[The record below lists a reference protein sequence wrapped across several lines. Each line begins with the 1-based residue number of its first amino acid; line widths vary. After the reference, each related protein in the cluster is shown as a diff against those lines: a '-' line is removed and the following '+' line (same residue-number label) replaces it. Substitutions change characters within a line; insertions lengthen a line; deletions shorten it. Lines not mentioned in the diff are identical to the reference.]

1 MARRLAVLAL
11 VVAFAAIY
19 VPDLG
24 HGFVRDDFGWIDSS
38 RIESPSDLVGLFTHQ
53 PGFYRPLVSLTF
65 SLDHAIWGLES
76 RGYAATNVVLFALVA
91 GLIYR
96 LARTLE
102 LPPAAAVL
110 AAALWAFDIHA
121 PRMALLWI
129 SGRTAL
135 MLCVFALATADAF
148 LRERYKTAGVLCLL
162 ALLSKEEAALLPAI
176 LTVFVLWDGRARS
189 GSGGPKLTRMLSRV
203 SEGWPLWAALAIYAT
218 LRINSGAF
226 GPGTLPAYYPVT
238 AGAREFMRNIGEYA
252 VRAGLISSLAVLIIT
267 LVVRRSLP
275 LNSSERRVIVFGGL
289 WIVGFFALTVF
300 AANRSDLYALTP
312 SIGFALA
319 AASLA
324 SCALRSSPARF
335 RAACAGLIAAVFVL
349 VPVYW
354 QRDQRWVTPAD
365 VSASVIRTLA
375 AETPSGARR
384 IVLLDD
390 VPMRYGLESA
400 FGTLL
405 PEAVRVFKG
414 REWSAELKRNGE
426 DCRSA
431 SREAATT
438 VFVFRAGQL
447 ARCW

>member
-1 MARRLAVLAL
+1 VLAL

-19 VPDLG
+19 APDLG
-24 HGFVRDDFGWIDSS
+24 HGFVRDDFEWMESS
-38 RIESPSDLVGLFTHQ
+38 HIASTSDLARIFTHA

-65 SLDHAIWGLES
+65 SADYAIWDLNP

-96 LARTLE
+96 VARTLG
-102 LPPAAAVL
+102 LPPAAALL
-110 AAALWAFDIHA
+110 ASALWAFDIHA

-135 MLCVFALATADAF
+135 MLCIFALATADAV

-176 LTVFVLWDGRARS
+176 MTAFVWWSHRGRTE
-189 GSGGPKLTRMLSRV
+189 LV
-203 SEGWPLWAALAIYAT
+203 STLKATSWLWAALAIYAV

-226 GPGTLPAYYPVT
+226 GPDNLPAHYPVT
-238 AGAREFMRNIGEYA
+238 ADPRAFIRNVGEYA
-252 VRAGLISSLAVLIIT
+252 VRAGLISSIAA
-267 LVVRRSLP
+267 LVVTLAARLSSP
-275 LNSSERRVIVFGGL
+275 LQPSERQAIVFGAL
-289 WIVGFFALTVF
+289 WIAGFFGLTLF

-319 AASLA
+319 ASALA
-324 SCALRSSPARF
+324 SCGLRSNARRF
-335 RAACAGLIAAVFVL
+335 RIASVGLIVAVFAL
-349 VPVYW
+349 IPVYW
-354 QRDQRWVTPAD
+354 QRDERWVAPAD
-365 VSASVIRTLA
+365 VSASVIGALTTEA
-375 AETPSGARR
+375 PSTARR
-384 IVLLDD
+384 ILLLDD
-390 VPMRYGLESA
+390 VTMRYGLESA

-405 PEAVRVFKG
+405 PAAVHLFKG
-414 REWSAELKRNGE
+414 NEWSAELRRSEE
-426 DCRSA
+426 DCRTA

-438 VFVFRAGQL
+438 VFVFRGGQL